1 LNLCPDTNVAIDLIR
16 EQKPHLRQRM
26 AEASEVGWGLHLS
39 PIVLHE
45 LVLGATLSARPRH
58 QMALVERFCAALLPH
73 DWSNDDAMESARMRA
88 ELSNAGMSIG
98 VMDNL
103 IAGQARNRGWTVITA
118 NIREFARIEGLQ
130 IVDWSDPAGPIDLT
144 GAMAR
149 LRRPSKD

>member
-1 LNLCPDTNVAIDLIR
+1 MNLCPDTNVAIDLIR
-16 EQKPHLRQRM
+16 EKKPHLRLRM
-26 AEASEVGWGLHLS
+26 AQVGEAGGYLHLS

-45 LVLGATLSARPRH
+45 LVLGARLSARPEH
-58 QMALVERFCAALLPH
+58 QMALVERFCGALASH
-73 DWSNDDAMESARMRA
+73 DWSNEDATEAAAIRA
-88 ELSNAGMSIG
+88 ELSLAGMTIG

-118 NIREFARIEGLQ
+118 NVREFALIEGLQ
-130 IVDWSDPAGPIDLT
+130 IVDWSDPAGVIDVT

>member
-26 AEASEVGWGLHLS
+26 AEATEAGWGLHLS

-45 LVLGATLSARPRH
+45 LVLGARLSARPQH
-58 QMALVERFCAALLPH
+58 QMALVEGFCAALLPH
-73 DWSNDDAMESARMRA
+73 DWSNDDAVESAWVRA
-88 ELSNAGMSIG
+88 ELSHAGMSIG

-118 NIREFARIEGLQ
+118 NVREFARIEGLQ
-130 IVDWSDPAGPIDLT
+130 IIDWSDPAGIIDVT